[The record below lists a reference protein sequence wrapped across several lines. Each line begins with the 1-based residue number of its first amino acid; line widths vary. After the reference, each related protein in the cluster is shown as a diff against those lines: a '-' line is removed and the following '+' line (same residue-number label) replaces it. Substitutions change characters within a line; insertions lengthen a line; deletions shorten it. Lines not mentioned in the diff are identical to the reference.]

1 MCRPT
6 SKLSNYRGP
15 IQGLYL
21 GGSGAHPGTKL
32 LRGWGGGLFLKQ
44 PTSLTGKLYCMK
56 GDKTIKL
63 VNIDVNNFLL
73 CVKCKLPHLE
83 IFIHES
89 TVTVA
94 YMTMTL
100 LSDLVFGQCC
110 L

>member
-21 GGSGAHPGTKL
+21 GGSGAHPGNKL
-32 LRGWGGGLFLKQ
+32 LGGWLFFKQ
-44 PTSLTGKLYCMK
+44 LFSLTGKLYCMK

-73 CVKCKLPHLE
+73 CVKCKLPHIE

-89 TVTVA
+89 TVA

-100 LSDLVFGQCC
+100 
-110 L
+110 